1 MSEGCHLCNYQGCD
15 DCMFET
21 KAHEYLNDPLIK
33 EKHIKRKV
41 IIKDSDMRLKKNR
54 PSLSSQTE

>member
-1 MSEGCHLCNYQGCD
+1 MGCD

-33 EKHIKRKV
+33 EKHVKRKV
-41 IIKDSDMRLKKNR
+41 IIKDTDMRLKKNR
-54 PSLSSQTE
+54 LALFSQIKKDVK